1 MIISNKGGKKGG
13 CKEVP
18 IRRVPIRRVP
28 IRRVPIIRL
37 CYFEN
42 ASQLSWRQYF
52 RSLLKKNYTQ
62 ETNSIALQSN
72 PKKLCLLETLVCVP
86 DGPGCA

>member
-1 MIISNKGGKKGG
+1 MKYGAVLRAKVHAEALGLN
-13 CKEVP
+13 P
-18 IRRVPIRRVP
+18 
-28 IRRVPIIRL
+28 L
-37 CYFEN
+37 EN
-42 ASQLSWRQYF
+42 GEEEGQYF